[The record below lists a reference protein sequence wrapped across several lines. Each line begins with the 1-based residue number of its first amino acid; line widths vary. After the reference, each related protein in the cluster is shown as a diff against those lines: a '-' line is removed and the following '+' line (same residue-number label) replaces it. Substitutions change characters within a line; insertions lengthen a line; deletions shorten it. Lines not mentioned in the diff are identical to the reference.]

1 MIEIS
6 ATAVEYFNKL
16 LGQQGE
22 EGLGLRIDVQAPGT
36 ARAECDLQFC
46 PPGTQALD
54 DEKLSFDGFD
64 LYVAAASRHWLE
76 GAEIDFE
83 REGTGGQLSIK
94 APGIKGNAPGDDATL
109 AQRVAW
115 VVENEI
121 NPMLASHGGRVA
133 LVDITEKTEVV
144 LQFGGGC
151 HGCGMVDVT
160 LKEGIEKTLV
170 KHFPQISG
178 IVDATDH
185 NSGENPYYAGA

>member
-1 MIEIS
+1 VIEIS
-6 ATAVEYFNKL
+6 ATAVEYFKHL
-16 LGQQGE
+16 LSQQGE
-22 EGLGLRIDVQAPGT
+22 EGLGLRIAVDAPGT
-36 ARAECDLQFC
+36 PRAECDLQFC
-46 PPGTQALD
+46 PPGSHALD

-64 LYVAAASRHWLE
+64 LYVAASSRRWLE

-83 REGTGGQLSIK
+83 REGTAGQLSIK
-94 APGIKGNAPGDDATL
+94 APGIKGNAPGDDAPL
-109 AQRVAW
+109 AQRVSW
-115 VVENEI
+115 VVDNEI

-160 LKEGIEKTLV
+160 LKEGIEKTLI
-170 KHFPQISG
+170 KHFPQITG

-185 NSGENPYYAGA
+185 DSGENPYYAG